1 MPGIRLTNNTHKG
14 IRIKNTSNR
23 KNSDLL
29 VIIQWSC
36 DPPPEESTSDILI
49 EKRREIDEIGRNN
62 ANHFLSFLPR
72 KRQSLLETT
81 RNLNK
86 DFTVVREGMVY
97 PSTFWE
103 NPNQNI
109 WEKKKYTV
117 DRGKKKSNLNTV
129 NFRKALF
136 SGNIIFLPIHGGNIL
151 DEEDYE
157 IKEFVIP
164 DNVYLV
170 SFNPPNSNMLFLDK
184 DLTNDFLNILT
195 SKDIMESI
203 LHNSKIRGR
212 VFEKEFIE
220 NIRIWGPGNTIIN
233 KGIQFDRDVDILFK
247 PYTDTTFN
255 IKRGF
260 SKASFRVEGNKTIA
274 DLYPKIIHNMQT
286 AFKSKTSKTS
296 KAKSKTGRGTRKNIK
311 EKQLINHF
319 KKLKKILLSNKKFK
333 ITLKQKPLL

>member
-14 IRIKNTSNR
+14 IRIKNTPNR

-36 DPPPEESTSDILI
+36 DPPPEETTSDILI
-49 EKRREIDEIGRNN
+49 EKRSEIDEIGRNN

-72 KRQSLLETT
+72 KRQQLKETT
-81 RNLNK
+81 KNLNK
-86 DFTVVREGMVY
+86 DFTLVREGNIY

-103 NPNQNI
+103 HPNQNI

-117 DRGKKKSNLNTV
+117 NKEKKKSNLNIV

-136 SGNIIFLPIHGGNIL
+136 NGNIIFLPIHGGNIL
-151 DEEDYE
+151 DEEDNE

-164 DNVYLV
+164 DNIYLV

-184 DLTNDFLNILT
+184 DLTNDFLNIVT
-195 SKDIMESI
+195 SKDIMESM

-220 NIRIWGPGNTIIN
+220 NIRIWGPGNTIVN
-233 KGIQFDRDVDILFK
+233 RGIQFDRDVDILFK

-260 SKASFRVEGNKTIA
+260 SKASFRLEGNKTIA

-286 AFKSKTSKTS
+286 VFKSKTSKVKT
-296 KAKSKTGRGTRKNIK
+296 KSGRGTRKNTK

-319 KKLKKILLSNKKFK
+319 KKLKKILLSKKKFK